1 VLAQRLARKLCTH
14 CCEMYSPTTDAMIKA
29 RVSPDGA
36 AAADGVVV
44 YRKKGCPRCGQ
55 TGYKGRIGVYQLLV
69 MSENLESMAASKA
82 SREEIERAAIEE
94 GMRTLWDDGL
104 AKVAAGL
111 TSLEE
116 LARVTV

>member
-1 VLAQRLARKLCTH
+1 MPLLG
-14 CCEMYSPTTDAMIKA
+14 
-29 RVSPDGA
+29 RVPPRR
-36 AAADGVVV
+36 AAADGVVF

-55 TGYKGRIGVYQLLV
+55 TGYKGRVGVYQLLV
-69 MSENLESMAASKA
+69 MSEQLESLAASKA
-82 SREEIERAAIEE
+82 SREELERAAIEE

-104 AKVAAGL
+104 AQVAAGL